1 MSPQPMSFTT
11 PSPLTHPRE
20 NSTSGERNTHLAV
33 KVLEVAG
40 VLQKQ
45 QKTTTS

>member
-1 MSPQPMSFTT
+1 MSPQPRSDTIPT
-11 PSPLTHPRE
+11 ALTHPRG
-20 NSTSGERNTHLAV
+20 NSTGGPNTHLAV